1 MDEVIESAG
10 ATEPGSTDTGY
21 DVERAS
27 DNLAGD
33 LFPSSGADQSA
44 ADDTPEP
51 SETSEPSDPEPE
63 PTPVTARSAPKA
75 WAADK
80 HEVYSKLPPEAQ
92 DYIDQR
98 EKQMMDGLSQYRENN
113 DFGKQMRDA
122 VAPYQDLIQEA
133 GVDAPRAVQALL
145 NAHKLLTRSTPDQK
159 HTYFLQL
166 ARDYGIDV
174 SGQAPAA
181 IDPAVKELRDR
192 LDRTEQA
199 LNQRQTAELEERRA
213 KTMAEVNEFAADK
226 AHAYFEDVA
235 DDMITLLKTGLD
247 LPAAYEKAV
256 WANPITR
263 QKEIER
269 INAEA
274 DSARTKKAQE
284 EAAAAKAATATN
296 IRNRDTRRT
305 PTEPRATMRNLDDA
319 LRDSM
324 REINSRH

>member
-1 MDEVIESAG
+1 MDDLEVSDGVVSEVAESSDIESTSDDLA
-10 ATEPGSTDTGY
+10 
-21 DVERAS
+21 AS
-27 DNLAGD
+27 
-33 LFPSSGADQSA
+33 LFPSSGGTEEP
-44 ADDTPEP
+44 DTSEP

-63 PTPVTARSAPKA
+63 PAPARSAPKA
-75 WAADK
+75 WAAEK
-80 HEVYSKLPPEAQ
+80 HAIYAGLPAEAQ

-159 HTYFLQL
+159 HQYFLRL
-166 ARDYGIDV
+166 AQDYGIDV

-181 IDPAVKELRDR
+181 VDPAVKELRDR

-199 LNQRQTAELEERRA
+199 LTARQTAELEERRA

>member
-1 MDEVIESAG
+1 MDDLEVSGGEVTEAAG
-10 ATEPGSTDTGY
+10 ADSIAGY
-21 DVERAS
+21 DVESSSNDLAAS
-27 DNLAGD
+27 
-33 LFPSSGADQSA
+33 LFPSSG
-44 ADDTPEP
+44 E
-51 SETSEPSDPEPE
+51 SDPEPTDPEPPADPEPESE
-63 PTPVTARSAPKA
+63 PTPARPAPKA

-80 HEVYSKLPPEAQ
+80 HAVYAGLPPEAQ

-98 EKQMMDGLSQYRENN
+98 EKQMMDGLAQYREHN
-113 DFGKQMRDA
+113 DFGKQMREA

-145 NAHKLLTRSTPDQK
+145 NAHKLLVRSTPDQK
-159 HTYFLQL
+159 HGYFMQL
-166 ARDYGIDV
+166 ARDYGIDL

-181 IDPAVKELRDR
+181 QQVDPMVQELRDR
-192 LDRTEQA
+192 LDRTEQTLA
-199 LNQRQTAELEERRA
+199 QRQNAELEQRRQ
-213 KTMAEVNEFAADK
+213 TTLAEVNEFAADK
-226 AHAYFEDVA
+226 AHAYFDEVS
-235 DDMITLLKTGLD
+235 DDMVALLKTGLD

-274 DSARTKKAQE
+274 ETARTKKARE
-284 EAAAAKAATATN
+284 EAAAAQLATATN

-324 REINSRH
+324 REIKSRH

>member
-1 MDEVIESAG
+1 MDGEEVTSG
-10 ATEPGSTDTGY
+10 TDTGADGGGF
-21 DVERAS
+21 DVETAS
-27 DNLAGD
+27 NDLAASM
-33 LFPSSGADQSA
+33 FPSSGGEP
-44 ADDTPEP
+44 DTEDA
-51 SETSEPSDPEPE
+51 SEPEAHEADPAPE
-63 PTPVTARSAPKA
+63 PVTARAAPKA

-80 HEVYSKLPPEAQ
+80 HTVYAALPPEAQ

-98 EKQMMDGLSQYRENN
+98 EKQMMDGLGQYKEHNE
-113 DFGKQMRDA
+113 FGRQMQA
-122 VAPYQDLIQEA
+122 AIAPYQDLIQEA

-145 NAHKLLTRSTPDQK
+145 NAHKLLVRSGPEQK
-159 HTYFLQL
+159 RQHFMQL
-166 ARDYGIDV
+166 AKDYGVDIV
-174 SGQAPAA
+174 GQPQQAEM
-181 IDPAVKELRDR
+181 DPAVKELRDR

-199 LNQRQTAELEERRA
+199 LTQRQQAELEQQR
-213 KTMAEVNEFAADK
+213 KQTLAEVNEFAADK
-226 AHAYFEDVA
+226 AHPYFEDVS

-247 LPAAYEKAV
+247 LSTAYEKAV

-269 INAEA
+269 INAESE
-274 DSARTKKAQE
+274 SARTKKARE

-324 REINSRH
+324 REINARH

>member
-10 ATEPGSTDTGY
+10 AAEPGSTDTGY
-21 DVERAS
+21 DVESAS

-44 ADDTPEP
+44 ADDT
-51 SETSEPSDPEPE
+51 SDPEPE
-63 PTPVTARSAPKA
+63 PTADPEPEPTPARSAPKA

-113 DFGKQMRDA
+113 DFGKQMREA

-159 HTYFLQL
+159 HQYFLRL
-166 ARDYGIDV
+166 AQDYGIDV
-174 SGQAPAA
+174 TGQAPAA
-181 IDPAVKELRDR
+181 QQIDPAVKELRDR

-199 LNQRQTAELEERRA
+199 LTARQTAELEERRA

-274 DSARTKKAQE
+274 DAARTKKAQE

>member
-1 MDEVIESAG
+1 MDEATESAG
-10 ATEPGSTDTGY
+10 TEAGTENDSS
-21 DVERAS
+21 VESAS
-27 DNLAGD
+27 DTLAGE
-33 LFPSSGADQSA
+33 LFPSSEVEASSEEQEPAD
-44 ADDTPEP
+44 
-51 SETSEPSDPEPE
+51 TSEPAEPETE
-63 PTPVTARSAPKA
+63 PTPPRSAPKA

-80 HEVYSKLPPEAQ
+80 HSIYASLPPAAQ

-98 EKQMMDGLSQYRENN
+98 EKQMMDGLAQYREHN

-122 VAPYQDLIQEA
+122 IAPYQDLIQEA

-145 NAHKLLTRSTPDQK
+145 NAHKMLMRSTPDQK
-159 HTYFLQL
+159 QQYFMRL
-166 ARDYGIDV
+166 AKDYGINIPTA
-174 SGQAPAA
+174 GEEPAQV
-181 IDPAVKELRDR
+181 DPAVQELRAR

-199 LNQRQTAELEERRA
+199 LNQRQTAELEQRRVE
-213 KTMAEVNEFAADK
+213 TMKEVNEFAADK
-226 AHAYFEDVA
+226 AHPYFEDVA

-247 LPAAYEKAV
+247 LSAAYEKAV

-263 QKEIER
+263 QKEIDR

-274 DSARTKKAQE
+274 ESARTKKAQE
-284 EAAAAKAATATN
+284 EAAAAKAATAAN

-319 LRDSM
+319 LRDTM

>member
-10 ATEPGSTDTGY
+10 VTEAVETGSTDIESSS
-21 DVERAS
+21 DDLAAS
-27 DNLAGD
+27 
-33 LFPSSGADQSA
+33 LFPSSGGESDPEP
-44 ADDTPEP
+44 ADDPTPEP
-51 SETSEPSDPEPE
+51 EPDPEPE
-63 PTPVTARSAPKA
+63 PPPARSAPKA

-80 HEVYSKLPPEAQ
+80 HAVYAGLPPEAQ

-98 EKQMMDGLSQYRENN
+98 EKQMMDGLAQYRENN
-113 DFGKQMRDA
+113 DFGKQMREA
-122 VAPYQDLIQEA
+122 LAPYQDVIQEA

-145 NAHKLLTRSTPDQK
+145 NAHKLLTRSPPEQK
-159 HTYFLQL
+159 HSLFMQL
-166 ARDYGIDV
+166 ARDYGVDIT
-174 SGQAPAA
+174 GQAPAA
-181 IDPAVKELRDR
+181 VDPAVKELRDR

-199 LNQRQTAELEERRA
+199 LNQRQTAELEERRQ
-213 KTMAEVNEFAADK
+213 KTLAEVNEFAADK

-247 LPAAYEKAV
+247 LSAAYEKAV

-274 DSARTKKAQE
+274 DAARTKKARE

>member
-1 MDEVIESAG
+1 MDEAIESAG
-10 ATEPGSTDTGY
+10 TETVDTGGS
-21 DVERAS
+21 DIESTSDDLAAS
-27 DNLAGD
+27 
-33 LFPSSGADQSA
+33 LFPSSGESDPEP
-44 ADDTPEP
+44 ADDPTPEP
-51 SETSEPSDPEPE
+51 TADPE

-80 HEVYSKLPPEAQ
+80 HAVYAGLPPEAQ

-145 NAHKLLTRSTPDQK
+145 NAHKLLVRSTPDQK
-159 HTYFLQL
+159 HTYFMQL
-166 ARDYGIDV
+166 AKDYGIDV
-174 SGQAPAA
+174 TGPAPAA
-181 IDPAVKELRDR
+181 TDPAVQELRDR

-199 LNQRQTAELEERRA
+199 LTQRQSAELEQRRA
-213 KTMAEVNEFAADK
+213 ATMKEVNEFAADK

-235 DDMITLLKTGLD
+235 DDIVTLLKTGLD
-247 LPAAYEKAV
+247 LPTAYEKAV

-274 DSARTKKAQE
+274 DAARTKKAQE
-284 EAAAAKAATATN
+284 EAAAARAATATN